1 MERPEGADC
10 LDLRG
15 TIAKDSCAG
24 VYKSEQSRH
33 VVPDSTALEKLI
45 FRDEFQ
51 PAASVMTLQKR
62 LSGTE
67 LHQEA
72 YARAWNC

>member
-10 LDLRG
+10 LDLKG
-15 TIAKDSCAG
+15 IIAKDGCAG
-24 VYKSEQSRH
+24 VCKSEQSRH

>member
-15 TIAKDSCAG
+15 TIAKDGCAG
-24 VYKSEQSRH
+24 VCKSEQSRH

>member
-10 LDLRG
+10 LDLRR
-15 TIAKDSCAG
+15 TIAKDGCAG
-24 VYKSEQSRH
+24 VCKSEQSRH
-33 VVPDSTALEKLI
+33 VVPDWTALEKLI
-45 FRDEFQ
+45 LRDEFQ